1 MCCGNISMNVSVI
14 SNVVIVQCRGCCG
27 NITMDV
33 FAIVNVVMVQLIA
46 DYEKKTQHRWRCSPQ
61 TIR

>member
-1 MCCGNISMNVSVI
+1 MNVSVI
-14 SNVVIVQCRGCCG
+14 SIVVIVQRRGCYG

-33 FAIVNVVMVQLIA
+33 FAIVNVATMQLIA
-46 DYEKKTQHRWRCSPQ
+46 DYEKKTQHRWCCSTQ